1 MSEQFYRVRWSL
13 TLLLLG
19 VALLPGCFGSRGL
32 KEIQTRPYTVTYE
45 DDSSARFGDGEDKV
59 FIEVRR
65 AKLPRA
71 LDNLAIHY
79 QAFFPSG
86 EIIRPGD
93 VEEYVKIDGRNAYK
107 VVFRT
112 TYIRPRKLPKGPLD
126 KEKIP
131 EGWEVRNIVDPLSG
145 KPIDVLY
152 GPIIPR
158 ERMLYLVEGNKY
170 LYYIFLRADGDAVDS
185 AKKKFEEF
193 VSKQIKYQ

>member
-1 MSEQFYRVRWSL
+1 MSEQFDRVKWTL
-13 TLLLLG
+13 TMLLLG
-19 VALLPGCFGSRGL
+19 LVVLPGCLGARGM
-32 KEIQTRPYTVTYE
+32 KEIQTRPYSVTYE
-45 DDSSARFGDGEDKV
+45 DDTSARFGDKEDQV
-59 FIEVRR
+59 FIEVRK

-79 QAFFPSG
+79 LAFFPSG

-93 VEEYVKIDGRNAYK
+93 VEEYVKVDGHNAYK

-131 EGWEVRNIVDPLSG
+131 EGWEVRNIIDPLSG

-152 GPIIPR
+152 GPIMPR
-158 ERMLYLVEGNKY
+158 ERMLYLVEGGKY

-185 AKKKFEEF
+185 ARKKFEEL
-193 VSKQIKYQ
+193 VGKEIKYQ